1 MIVRNAKENKAI
13 AKKNENIIHGDL
25 LRKPCSDFYHVG
37 DEVHVQSSEINKDY
51 IRESF
56 TRNGGRFG
64 EVIYAGD
71 SFITVRYEENP
82 APFGGGYAPIE
93 NIQWTESF
101 GRLSLAQG
109 NVMKL

>member
-1 MIVRNAKENKAI
+1 MTVRNTKEDKTI
-13 AKKNENIIHGDL
+13 AKKNESIIHGEL
-25 LRKPCSDFYHVG
+25 LQKPCSDYYHIG
-37 DEVHVQSSEINKDY
+37 DKVHVQSSEINEDY

-56 TRNGGRFG
+56 ARNGGRFG
-64 EVIYAGD
+64 EVIYVGD

-82 APFGGGYAPIE
+82 APFGGGYAPAE

-101 GRLSLAQG
+101 DRFSLAQG